1 MKKLLNE
8 ITTSR
13 TYKYIVS
20 IGLAHASAFLI
31 GLFIVFYGIADGI
44 TKNPIRST
52 AMPISRIFSARF
64 FLSSFPCSC
73 LSAFY
78 YPCSPLMNIWQ
89 EEGLKRY
96 LTPLCSGP
104 GSLWL
109 LRLLFLFPVCSMISP
124 GNIRSSWL
132 LFCRS

>member
-44 TKNPIRST
+44 TKNSINASGGAAVMGAT
-52 AMPISRIFSARF
+52 FLFFLIVMPITII
-64 FLSSFPCSC
+64 LI
-73 LSAFY
+73 L
-78 YPCSPLMNIWQ
+78 
-89 EEGLKRY
+89 
-96 LTPLCSGP
+96 
-104 GSLWL
+104 
-109 LRLLFLFPVCSMISP
+109 ISP
-124 GNIRSSWL
+124 IIL
-132 LFCRS
+132 LVDLFKPLPENENSDFLPKWTQIISIISFLVTIAIIIKFILLS